1 MPEDLLARL
10 WMGLRATTWPEAIA
24 VLLGLAYV
32 LLALKQNRWCWVAG
46 GASSL
51 ILAWLSARS
60 RLPMQALLQLWYV
73 GMAVYGWRQWSRPQG
88 DRIGTWPA
96 RLHAA
101 GIAAALLLSLLVA
114 RWLASE
120 TQAAWP
126 YLDSATTVLSLLATW
141 LVARMNLANWLYW
154 IGIDAVLVFLFAV
167 QGLVFTAALFALYL
181 VLAAAGYFSWRRKY
195 RAQTSQA

>member
-141 LVARMNLANWLYW
+141 LVARM
-154 IGIDAVLVFLFAV
+154 
-167 QGLVFTAALFALYL
+167 
-181 VLAAAGYFSWRRKY
+181 
-195 RAQTSQA
+195 